1 MKTGM
6 SRFGGVFGFLP
17 VAPSLSRVTL
27 GPNPELDM
35 RQRHLFLAV
44 AAVSL
49 TAACSPTPETP
60 PTAAQMS
67 TAHASHA
74 GMIRVTNNG
83 DLTAEQKQ
91 AIAQVRQVTE
101 RFHDIAIATRP
112 TSQGGGGYTQQFP
125 VGCAASPDGAQGFH
139 YLNPD
144 LVDANVELL
153 RPELVMYEPGPNG
166 QMNLV
171 GVDYIVPL
179 ALSATPPTLLGQPF
193 TALGP
198 PLNVWALHIWGWRPN
213 PGGMFALW
221 NAKVSCANAQ

>member
-1 MKTGM
+1 M
-6 SRFGGVFGFLP
+6 SYFGAVFGFYRL
-17 VAPSLSRVTL
+17 APSLSRVHSRPTT
-27 GPNPELDM
+27 PELDM
-35 RQRHLFLAV
+35 RQRHLFLAG
-44 AAVSL
+44 AAVTL
-49 TAACSPTPETP
+49 TAACSPAPEAP
-60 PTAAQMS
+60 STAAQLS

-74 GMIRVTNNG
+74 GMIRVANNG
-83 DLTAEQKQ
+83 DLTPAQKQ
-91 AIAQVRQVTE
+91 AIAQVKQVTQ

-112 TSQGGGGYTQQFP
+112 TAQGGGGYTVQFP

-153 RPELVMYEPGPNG
+153 RPELVMYEPGPTG

-179 ALSATPPTLLGQPF
+179 SLSATPPTLLGQPF

>member
-1 MKTGM
+1 M
-6 SRFGGVFGFLP
+6 SRFGGVFGFYLCP
-17 VAPSLSRVTL
+17 AANRALLVHT
-27 GPNPELDM
+27 PELDM
-35 RQRHLFLAV
+35 RQRHLFLAG
-44 AAVSL
+44 AAVAL
-49 TAACSPTPETP
+49 TAACSPTPEA
-60 PTAAQMS
+60 PTASSQLSA
-67 TAHASHA
+67 AHAGHA
-74 GMIRVTNNG
+74 GMIRASNNG
-83 DLTAEQKQ
+83 DLTPEQKQ
-91 AIAQVRQVTE
+91 AIAEVKQVTQ
-101 RFHDIAIATRP
+101 RFHDIEIATRP
-112 TSQGGGGYTQQFP
+112 TAQGGGGYTQQFP

-179 ALSATPPTLLGQPF
+179 SLSATAPTLLGQPF

-213 PGGMFALW
+213 PDGMFSLW
-221 NAKVSCANAQ
+221 NSKVSCANAQ

>member
-1 MKTGM
+1 M
-6 SRFGGVFGFLP
+6 SYFGAVFGFYRL
-17 VAPSLSRVTL
+17 APSLSRVHSRPTT
-27 GPNPELDM
+27 PELDM
-35 RQRHLFLAV
+35 RQRHLFLTG
-44 AAVSL
+44 AAVTL
-49 TAACSPTPETP
+49 TAACSPAPEAP
-60 PTAAQMS
+60 SIAAQLS

-74 GMIRVTNNG
+74 GMIRVANNG
-83 DLTAEQKQ
+83 DLTPAQKQ
-91 AIAQVRQVTE
+91 AIAQVKQVTQ

-112 TSQGGGGYTQQFP
+112 TAQGGGGYTVQFP

-179 ALSATPPTLLGQPF
+179 SLSATPPTLLGQPF